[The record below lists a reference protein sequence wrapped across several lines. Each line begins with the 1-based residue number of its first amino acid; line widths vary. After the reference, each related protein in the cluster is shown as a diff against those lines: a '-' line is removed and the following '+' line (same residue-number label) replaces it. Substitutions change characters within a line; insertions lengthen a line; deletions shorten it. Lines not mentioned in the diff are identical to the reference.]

1 MRTLRKLKPIN
12 AGSMADIAFLLLI
25 FFLVTTT
32 IKSDQ
37 GITLQLPPANN
48 EKIPP
53 GLIAERNLFKIL
65 INAQDQ
71 VLAEGEVINDLSS
84 IKPQVK
90 EFILNPKNLQHQAVS
105 PQKAVISLKTHRGAG
120 FEVYIEVLDL
130 LKGVYY
136 EIYGE
141 RVGLT
146 SKQFRALDLKVPEQ
160 HSLYQK
166 ARQGIPMNIS
176 IAESP

>member
-32 IKSDQ
+32 IKNDQ
-37 GITLQLPPANN
+37 GLTLQLPPLSDT
-48 EKIPP
+48 PP
-53 GLIAERNLFKIL
+53 APVAERNLFKIL
-65 INAQDQ
+65 INGQNQ
-71 VLAEGEVINDLSS
+71 ILAEGELVTDLSLLTRQ
-84 IKPQVK
+84 IK
-90 EFILNPKNLQHQAVS
+90 EFILNPGAQENLAIS
-105 PQKAVISLKTHRGAG
+105 PQKAVVSLKTHRGSG
-120 FEVYIEVLDL
+120 FETYIEVLDL

-141 RVGLT
+141 KVGLT
-146 SKQFRALDLKVPEQ
+146 ALQFRNLDMSDPHQRLVYHQ
-160 HSLYQK
+160 

-176 IAESP
+176 IAEAD